1 MCSFMLI
8 ATGIIS
14 KDEFDKNTS
23 SSDNST
29 ENLKVSNE
37 DAVSVLTNVRFKCE
51 Y

>member
-1 MCSFMLI
+1 MLI
-8 ATGIIS
+8 ASGIIS
-14 KDEFDKNTS
+14 KNEFEENTS

-37 DAVSVLTNVRFKCE
+37 DAVSVLTDVRFKCE